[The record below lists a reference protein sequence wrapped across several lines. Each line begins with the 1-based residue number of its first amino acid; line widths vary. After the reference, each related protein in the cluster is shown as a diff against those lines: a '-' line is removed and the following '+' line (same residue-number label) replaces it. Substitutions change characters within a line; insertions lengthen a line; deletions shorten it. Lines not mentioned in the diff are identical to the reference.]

1 MAGRGSIG
9 GRFGSA
15 APGCVHKV
23 FGERNWECRMKNS
36 ECRTR
41 MLKMQEIG
49 TKLQNCEHRQGVRR
63 KNKNEEIERRVNPGC
78 KFPNKEYQTVR
89 RDIED
94 AVPYG
99 AKRTF
104 S

>member
-41 MLKMQEIG
+41 MLKNAGNWSEAA
-49 TKLQNCEHRQGVRR
+49 KL
-63 KNKNEEIERRVNPGC
+63 
-78 KFPNKEYQTVR
+78 
-89 RDIED
+89 
-94 AVPYG
+94 
-99 AKRTF
+99 
-104 S
+104 